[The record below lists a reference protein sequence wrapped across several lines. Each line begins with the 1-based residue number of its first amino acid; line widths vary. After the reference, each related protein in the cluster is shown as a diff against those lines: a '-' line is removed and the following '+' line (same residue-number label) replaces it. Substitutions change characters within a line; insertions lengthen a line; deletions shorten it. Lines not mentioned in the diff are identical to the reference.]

1 MTFFSSLAQI
11 IQVSSSCPSTFT
23 DSILCAW
30 QYARSWLGI
39 QCQAKHGFLY
49 SGPTSSAPTY
59 YANSFSGFII
69 LLVFIFC
76 TLIFSYSTTNSKQI
90 LLICHPCQV
99 IPSSTILRP
108 RQKESLP
115 WALHFREPT
124 LAPTLA
130 RYFFLK
136 WEVCR
141 VQGMLSD
148 SSALYH
154 SRFPR
159 SQIYIQSPEVSSPGQ
174 TGMQANP
181 PLGPRGSQEIA
192 CKGWGKVAWEMGHA
206 MAKNLGYGQ
215 KEVDYRRRTRW
226 QKANSPLATIF

>member
-11 IQVSSSCPSTFT
+11 IQVSSSCPSTFI

-39 QCQAKHGFLY
+39 QCQAKHSFLY

-59 YANSFSGFII
+59 YANSLSGFII
-69 LLVFIFC
+69 LLVLIFC

-130 RYFFLK
+130 PWPGTSSWSEKSAEFRACSLTPQHSTTADSQDPKFTYRALK
-136 WEVCR
+136 YRPQGRQGCR
-141 VQGMLSD
+141 
-148 SSALYH
+148 
-154 SRFPR
+154 
-159 SQIYIQSPEVSSPGQ
+159 Q
-174 TGMQANP
+174 TH
-181 PLGPRGSQEIA
+181 L
-192 CKGWGKVAWEMGHA
+192 
-206 MAKNLGYGQ
+206 
-215 KEVDYRRRTRW
+215 
-226 QKANSPLATIF
+226 